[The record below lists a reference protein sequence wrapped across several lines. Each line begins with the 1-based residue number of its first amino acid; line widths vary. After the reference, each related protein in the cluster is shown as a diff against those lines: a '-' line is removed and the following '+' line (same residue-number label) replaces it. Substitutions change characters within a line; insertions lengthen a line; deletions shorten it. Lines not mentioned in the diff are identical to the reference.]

1 MTYREEDKQPSVFLL
16 NEDNRQW
23 ILTIFNW
30 TEEPRSHSIAFED
43 LGIKPGRSFTAS
55 DVLRGGMLPIR
66 DGRMAIDQPAH
77 SVRMI
82 KLINNSVTA
91 RAPDFEMR
99 VLPSAQ
105 AGETMEFRAF
115 STGETPVLGY
125 QWNFGDGVAGDG
137 AEVTHTYT
145 QPGSYAVTVEA
156 TGLDKRSST
165 KTRTIAITGHVPT
178 IYDPARKERYGRE
191 R

>member
-1 MTYREEDKQPSVFLL
+1 
-16 NEDNRQW
+16 
-23 ILTIFNW
+23 
-30 TEEPRSHSIAFED
+30 
-43 LGIKPGRSFTAS
+43 
-55 DVLRGGMLPIR
+55 
-66 DGRMAIDQPAH
+66 MAIDQSAH
-77 SVRMI
+77 SVRML
-82 KLINNSVTA
+82 KLVKNSVTA

-105 AGETMEFRAF
+105 AGETVEFRAI
-115 STGETPVLGY
+115 SLGETPVLKY

-165 KTRTIAITGHVPT
+165 MTMTIAITGRVPT
-178 IYDPARKERYGRE
+178 NYDPARKERYGGE
-191 R
+191 K